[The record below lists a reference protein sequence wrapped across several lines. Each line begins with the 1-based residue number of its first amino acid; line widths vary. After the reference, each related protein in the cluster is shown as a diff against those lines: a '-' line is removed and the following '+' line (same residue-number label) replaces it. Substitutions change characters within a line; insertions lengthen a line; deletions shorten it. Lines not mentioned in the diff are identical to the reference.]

1 MCASCGCTGK
11 VVSPRTKAS
20 DNSKTQ
26 PDFGKVGSATG
37 KGK

>member
-1 MCASCGCTGK
+1 MCASCGCSGQ

-20 DNSKTQ
+20 DNSHITPGQ
-26 PDFGKVGSATG
+26 GSVGSATG